1 MTLTGRKAYH
11 VENLPTARKLL
22 RISPMAT
29 LKQRALA
36 LIHLRP
42 LWRTALLLSVIA
54 IMYLATTSQ
63 AYPIPAAD
71 SDKVNH
77 LMAFIELTLL
87 SRLSWPDVKPWHYAP
102 LLLGFG
108 FAIEAI
114 QATLP
119 YRDFSLADIAADG
132 LGIAIAML
140 PWPGLRNLSK
150 AGLRNSPK
158 AL

>member
-1 MTLTGRKAYH
+1 
-11 VENLPTARKLL
+11 
-22 RISPMAT
+22 MAT
-29 LKQRALA
+29 LKQQALT

-54 IMYLATTSQ
+54 ILFLATTSQ
-63 AYPIPAAD
+63 AYPIPAAA

-87 SRLSWPDVKPWHYAP
+87 ARLSWPEAKAWHYAP
-102 LLLGFG
+102 LLLAFG
-108 FAIEAI
+108 LAIEAV

-119 YRDFSLADIAADG
+119 YRDFSLADLAADG

-140 PWPGLRNLSK
+140 PWPGLRNLGK
-150 AGLRNSPK
+150 PGLRNSPK
-158 AL
+158 PL

>member
-1 MTLTGRKAYH
+1 
-11 VENLPTARKLL
+11 
-22 RISPMAT
+22 MAT
-29 LKQRALA
+29 LKQQALA
-36 LIHLRP
+36 LMHLRP

-54 IMYLATTSQ
+54 IMFLATTSQ
-63 AYPIPAAD
+63 AYPIPAAA

-87 SRLSWPDVKPWHYAP
+87 ARLSWPEAKAWHYAP
-102 LLLGFG
+102 LLLAFG

-119 YRDFSLADIAADG
+119 YRDFSLADLAADG

-140 PWPGLRNLSK
+140 PWPGLRSLGK
-150 AGLRNSPK
+150 TGLRNSPN